1 MADVATRWVIA
12 LLAAVLF
19 ALPALHAAHAQQAK
33 APKQSA
39 SKQTKQAP
47 AKKTKQAKKQPAKA
61 APPPKQSA
69 MIIDGNTGAVLHDDA
84 ADEPRFPASLTKV
97 MTLYMLFSE
106 IEQGRLSFSSRITA
120 SARAAA
126 APPSKLDLKPGDT
139 ISVADAVRA
148 LVVRSA
154 NDVAVAV
161 AEHIGGSEPAFAR
174 AMTQRA
180 RQIGMTQTVFYNA
193 SGLPDPRQLTTARD
207 MLTLALRIQDDFPK
221 HYHYFSTSTF
231 TFRDK
236 TWRSH
241 NTLMRSFP
249 GMDGMK
255 TGYIRASGFN
265 LVSSVRTGNK
275 HIVGVVF
282 GGQTAAARNAHMQ
295 GLLFRALERASTQR
309 TRKGSE
315 PLVARKRP
323 APQQPAVPR
332 EIEMAWATESRA
344 APPPSPRAAPP
355 PPVKAAAKAPPKKV
369 PPQPAPAPRP
379 QADQIAQVLEQGD
392 AHDTTGPD
400 GYHGA
405 PEFDLFALR
414 EAMSETTPAR
424 SEPQAPPP
432 VAHAATSPNARD
444 IAGLIRNSL
453 VEGAPQPRRGA
464 PQQADAAD
472 VARPPSTLDSQ
483 ARQLGMEV
491 AALPDRQLA
500 ARTPPGG
507 FDVQIGAY
515 VSAEEAQRRIEQ
527 VRGRTGDLLSSYAG
541 ATIPVQTAERQMFR
555 ARFVNFDERSATST
569 CLELRRMAIDC
580 LVMRA
585 E

>member
-1 MADVATRWVIA
+1 MADVAKRWVIA
-12 LLAAVLF
+12 VMAAVLF
-19 ALPALHAAHAQQAK
+19 ALPAVDAAHAQQA
-33 APKQSA
+33 ATS
-39 SKQTKQAP
+39 KQAP
-47 AKKTKQAKKQPAKA
+47 KKQAKQAKKQPAKK
-61 APPPKQSA
+61 APPPKQSS

-84 ADEPRFPASLTKV
+84 ADEVRFPASLTKV
-97 MTLYMLFSE
+97 MTLYMVFSE
-106 IEQGRLSFSSRITA
+106 IEQGRLTFSSRITA
-120 SARAAA
+120 SPRAAA

-139 ISVADAVRA
+139 ITVKDAVEA

-161 AEHIGGSEPAFAR
+161 AEHIGGSETAFAR

-180 RQIGMTQTVFYNA
+180 RQIGMASTVFHNA
-193 SGLPDPRQLTTARD
+193 SGLPEPRQITTARD

-231 TFRDK
+231 TYGEK

-265 LVSSVRTGNK
+265 LISSVRTGNK

-309 TRKGSE
+309 TRKGSQ
-315 PLVARKRP
+315 PLIARKRTAP
-323 APQQPAVPR
+323 PPQPAAPQEA
-332 EIEMAWATESRA
+332 ELAWATESRA
-344 APPPSPRAAPP
+344 APPPPPARATP
-355 PPVKAAAKAPPKKV
+355 PPVKTAAKAPPTKA
-369 PPQPAPAPRP
+369 PPPPARAPRP
-379 QADQIAQVLEQGD
+379 QGDQIAQVLEQGD
-392 AHDTTGPD
+392 AHDQSPE
-400 GYHGA
+400 GYHGT

-414 EAMSETTPAR
+414 EAMSETDSMRGSQPT
-424 SEPQAPPP
+424 PP
-432 VAHAATSPNARD
+432 VAHAAASPNARD

-453 VEGAPQPRRGA
+453 VEGAPQPSRA
-464 PQQADAAD
+464 PPQPQPQQVAQDF
-472 VARPPSTLDSQ
+472 ARPPSTLDSQ

-491 AALPDRQLA
+491 AALPEQRFA
-500 ARTPPGG
+500 ARGPAAGG

-527 VRGRTGDLLSSYAG
+527 VRGRTGDLLSAYAG
-541 ATIPVQTAERQMFR
+541 AAIPVQTADRQMFR
-555 ARFVNFDERSATST
+555 ARFVNLDERSATSA

>member
-1 MADVATRWVIA
+1 MGDRPDGGRAFC
-12 LLAAVLF
+12 AARRSSGARSAGLDLQTGV
-19 ALPALHAAHAQQAK
+19 HEKK
-33 APKQSA
+33 A
-39 SKQTKQAP
+39 
-47 AKKTKQAKKQPAKA
+47 KQAKKQPAKK
-61 APPPKQSA
+61 APPPKQSS

-139 ISVADAVRA
+139 ITVADAVKA

-180 RQIGMTQTVFYNA
+180 RQIGMTQTVFHNA
-193 SGLPDPRQLTTARD
+193 SGLPEPRQITTARD

-231 TFRDK
+231 TFGEK

-309 TRKGSE
+309 TRKGSQ
-315 PLVARKRP
+315 PLIARKRP
-323 APQQPAVPR
+323 APQPAAPQEV
-332 EIEMAWATESRA
+332 EMAWATESRA
-344 APPPSPRAAPP
+344 APPPPPAARATP
-355 PPVKAAAKAPPKKV
+355 PPVKAAAKAPPKKAASRPAQ
-369 PPQPAPAPRP
+369 PPPPDR
-379 QADQIAQVLEQGD
+379 IAQVLEQGD
-392 AHDTTGPD
+392 AHDNNSPD
-400 GYHGA
+400 GHYGA

-414 EAMSETTPAR
+414 EAMSDTTDGAHHGQP
-424 SEPQAPPP
+424 APPP
-432 VAHAATSPNARD
+432 VAHAAASPSARD

-453 VEGAPQPRRGA
+453 VEGAPQPRPA
-464 PQQADAAD
+464 PPQQQAAAAD

-491 AALPDRQLA
+491 AALPDQQFA
-500 ARTPPGG
+500 ARRSAAGG

-527 VRGRTGDLLSSYAG
+527 VRGRTGNLLSSYAG
-541 ATIPVQTAERQMFR
+541 ATIPVQTADQQIFR
-555 ARFVNFDERSATST
+555 ARFVNFDERSATSA

>member
-1 MADVATRWVIA
+1 TKGGSLADVVTRWVIA
-12 LLAAVLF
+12 LTAAVLF
-19 ALPALHAAHAQQAK
+19 ALPTPHAAYAQQA
-33 APKQSA
+33 ATS
-39 SKQTKQAP
+39 KQAP
-47 AKKTKQAKKQPAKA
+47 KKQAKQAKKQPAKK
-61 APPPKQSA
+61 APPPKQSS

-84 ADEPRFPASLTKV
+84 ADELRFPASLTKI
-97 MTLYMLFSE
+97 MTLYMVFSE
-106 IEQGRLSFSSRITA
+106 IEQGRLSFSSRIKT
-120 SARAAA
+120 SAHAAG

-139 ISVADAVRA
+139 ITVADAVKA

-154 NDVAVAV
+154 NDVAIAV
-161 AEHIGGSEPAFAR
+161 AEHIGGSESGFAR

-231 TFRDK
+231 TFGEK

-309 TRKGSE
+309 TRKASQ
-315 PLVARKRP
+315 PLIAQRRAPPPP
-323 APQQPAVPR
+323 APPQQ
-332 EIEMAWATESRA
+332 IEAAWATESRA
-344 APPPSPRAAPP
+344 APPPPAPRAPP
-355 PPVKAAAKAPPKKV
+355 PPVKAAAKAPPKTA
-369 PPQPAPAPRP
+369 PPQRALAPRP
-379 QADQIAQVLEQGD
+379 HADQIAQVLEQGD
-392 AHDTTGPD
+392 AHDGGPD

-414 EAMSETTPAR
+414 EAMSETASTTHADRP
-424 SEPQAPPP
+424 APPP
-432 VAHAATSPNARD
+432 VAHAAASPNARD

-453 VEGAPQPRRGA
+453 VEGAPEPRLAR
-464 PQQADAAD
+464 PQQTAQD

-491 AALPDRQLA
+491 AALPEQRFA
-500 ARTPPGG
+500 AHGAAGGG

-515 VSAEEAQRRIEQ
+515 VNAEEAQRRIEQ
-527 VRGRTGDLLSSYAG
+527 VRGRTGSLLSGHAG
-541 ATIPVQTAERQMFR
+541 ATVPVQTADRQMYR
-555 ARFVNFDERSATST
+555 ARFVNFDERNATST

>member
-12 LLAAVLF
+12 LMVAALF
-19 ALPALHAAHAQQAK
+19 ALPAAQAVHAQHAA
-33 APKQSA
+33 
-39 SKQTKQAP
+39 TTNKQAP
-47 AKKTKQAKKQPAKA
+47 KKQAKQAKKQPAKK

-69 MIIDGNTGAVLHDDA
+69 MVIDGNTGAVLHDDA
-84 ADEPRFPASLTKV
+84 ADEPRFPASLTKI
-97 MTLYMLFSE
+97 MTLYMVFSE
-106 IEQGRLSFSSRITA
+106 IEKGRLSFSSRITA

-139 ISVADAVRA
+139 ITVADAVKA

-161 AEHIGGSEPAFAR
+161 AEHIGGSEPGFAR

-180 RQIGMTQTVFYNA
+180 RQIGMTSTVFHNA
-193 SGLPDPRQLTTARD
+193 SGLPDPRQITTARD
-207 MLTLALRIQDDFPK
+207 VLTLALRIQDDFPK

-231 TFRDK
+231 TFGDK

-295 GLLFRALERASTQR
+295 GLLFRALEQASTQR
-309 TRKGSE
+309 TRKASQ
-315 PLVARKRP
+315 PLIARKRP
-323 APQQPAVPR
+323 APQPAAPR
-332 EIEMAWATESRA
+332 EIETAWATEART
-344 APPPSPRAAPP
+344 APPPPPPARAAP
-355 PPVKAAAKAPPKKV
+355 PPVKAAAKAPPKK
-369 PPQPAPAPRP
+369 APRP
-379 QADQIAQVLEQGD
+379 QADPIAQVLEQGD
-392 AHDTTGPD
+392 AHDTHSD
-400 GYHGA
+400 GQHGAGA

-414 EAMSETTPAR
+414 EAMSETASAPHAER
-424 SEPQAPPP
+424 PAPPP
-432 VAHAATSPNARD
+432 VAHAAASPNTRD

-453 VEGAPQPRRGA
+453 VDGAPEPRRA
-464 PQQADAAD
+464 RPQQAAQGL
-472 VARPPSTLDSQ
+472 ARPPSTLDSQ

-491 AALPDRQLA
+491 AALPDRQFA
-500 ARTPPGG
+500 ARGPAGGG

-515 VSAEEAQRRIEQ
+515 VSPDEAQRRIEQ
-527 VRGRTGDLLSSYAG
+527 VRGRTGNLLSGYAG

>member
-1 MADVATRWVIA
+1 MADVVTRWVIA
-12 LLAAVLF
+12 LTVAVLF
-19 ALPALHAAHAQQAK
+19 ALPAVNTAHAQQA
-33 APKQSA
+33 AA
-39 SKQTKQAP
+39 SKQAPTKKA
-47 AKKTKQAKKQPAKA
+47 KQAKKQPAKK

-84 ADEPRFPASLTKV
+84 ADELRFPASLTKV
-97 MTLYMLFSE
+97 MTLYMVFSE

-139 ISVADAVRA
+139 ISVADAVKA

-180 RQIGMTQTVFYNA
+180 RQIGMSSTVFHNA
-193 SGLPDPRQLTTARD
+193 SGLPEPRQITTARD

-231 TFRDK
+231 SFGDK

-309 TRKGSE
+309 TRKASQ
-315 PLVARKRP
+315 PLIARKRP
-323 APQQPAVPR
+323 APQPAAPQQV
-332 EIEMAWATESRA
+332 EMAWATESRP
-344 APPPSPRAAPP
+344 APPPARATP
-355 PPVKAAAKAPPKKV
+355 PPVKAAAKAPPKQ
-369 PPQPAPAPRP
+369 PPPPPARAPRP

-392 AHDTTGPD
+392 AHDQSPD

-414 EAMSETTPAR
+414 EAMSETTVTAHAERP
-424 SEPQAPPP
+424 APPP
-432 VAHAATSPNARD
+432 VAHAAASPNARD

-453 VEGAPQPRRGA
+453 VEGAPQPRRA
-464 PQQADAAD
+464 QPQQVAQD

-491 AALPDRQLA
+491 AALPNQQFA
-500 ARTPPGG
+500 ARGPAAGG

-527 VRGRTGDLLSSYAG
+527 VRGRTGNLLSGYGG
-541 ATIPVQTAERQMFR
+541 ATIPVQTADQQIFR